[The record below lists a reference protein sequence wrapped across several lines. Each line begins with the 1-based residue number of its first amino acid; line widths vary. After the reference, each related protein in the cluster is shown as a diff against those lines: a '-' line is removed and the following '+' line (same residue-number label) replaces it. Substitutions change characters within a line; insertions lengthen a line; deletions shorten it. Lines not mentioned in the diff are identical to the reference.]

1 MDLEIETRGWKL
13 ALRTLGRAGSMR
25 SRLWLRSILILGIA
39 SLLCAGETVAQTS
52 QTGGVSANR
61 LQSVE
66 KLIENSSAAR
76 QVEAS
81 GEPQA
86 LARRDEAR
94 ALYKQALAAAQAGDQ
109 EQAEKLLSQATKTMF
124 EAVRMAD
131 QEEVVAEKH
140 ARDFDSRLESVN
152 ALLEAHD
159 RVSQEKGAEVAN
171 GELRSLVQRKLADAQ
186 SLREQGRPEEG
197 RKRLDEAYVAAKVA
211 IENLRGGDTLVR
223 SLNFE
228 TKEEE
233 YRYEVD
239 RNDTHQMLIKVLLQ
253 EKMEKAGVE
262 QMVQQFMGK
271 AAEAR
276 AEAER
281 KAAGG
286 DYDGAVSTMEES
298 TKHLVRAIRSAGIYI
313 PG

>member
-1 MDLEIETRGWKL
+1 MKVCGAIMDMQRETRAWMI
-13 ALRTLGRAGSMR
+13 AVRTV
-25 SRLWLRSILILGIA
+25 LILGIA
-39 SLLCAGETVAQTS
+39 SMLCIGETVAQTS
-52 QTGGVSANR
+52 PAGGVPSDR

-76 QVEAS
+76 QVETS

-86 LARRDEAR
+86 LARRDDAR
-94 ALYKQALAAAQAGDQ
+94 ALYNQAVAAAQAGDQ

-124 EAVRMAD
+124 EAVRMAG

-159 RVSQEKGAEVAN
+159 RVSGEKGAQAAN
-171 GELRSLVQRKLADAQ
+171 SELRSLVQRKLADAR
-186 SLREQGRPEEG
+186 SLREQGRLVEG
-197 RKRLDEAYVAAKVA
+197 RERLDEAYVAAKVA

-239 RNDTHQMLIKVLLQ
+239 RNDTHQMLIKVLLK

-271 AAEAR
+271 AAEVR

-281 KAAGG
+281 KAASG

-298 TKHLVRAIRSAGIYI
+298 TKQLVRAIRSAGIYI